1 MRVVYK
7 PRKPIYPL
15 DSCSFC
21 FPFCIPCFSTLQR
34 KSQENTLSHQ
44 LVKFPSELFSI
55 FFNLTIMCLSLIQF
69 IENKWEIRYSAG
81 AFGVC
86 FEQWFARKIVKLSY
100 LYSFRKIQ
108 TIPLFESEITLPS
121 LEYNS
126 AICPVG
132 EMIVRNQRKNR
143 EGNHLDWVWSG
154 LLVAISLCKHT
165 QYPFY

>member
-1 MRVVYK
+1 M
-7 PRKPIYPL
+7 
-15 DSCSFC
+15 
-21 FPFCIPCFSTLQR
+21 
-34 KSQENTLSHQ
+34 
-44 LVKFPSELFSI
+44 
-55 FFNLTIMCLSLIQF
+55 
-69 IENKWEIRYSAG
+69 
-81 AFGVC
+81 C

-108 TIPLFESEITLPS
+108 TIPLFEAEITLPS

-126 AICPVG
+126 AVCPVG

-165 QYPFY
+165 